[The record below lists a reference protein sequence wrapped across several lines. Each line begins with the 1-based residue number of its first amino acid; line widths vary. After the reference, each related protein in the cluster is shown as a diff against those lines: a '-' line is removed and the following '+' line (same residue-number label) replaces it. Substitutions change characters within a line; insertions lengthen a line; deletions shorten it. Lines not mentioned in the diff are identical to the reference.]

1 MKTDERRFYNMK
13 TLLGFT
19 AGVLSGFMAGAFG
32 MAVLSLVSDEVRDT
46 INRQAEKLDVHW

>member
-19 AGVLSGFMAGAFG
+19 TGVLSGFMAGVFG
-32 MAVLSLVSDEVRDT
+32 MAMLSLVSDEVRDS
-46 INRQAEKLDVHW
+46 INRQAEKLDIHW